1 MIARLAIA
9 CASCLVAAAPA
20 AAQDRIAYANVETIL
35 SLMPETR
42 AAAAGVDSLGRRLS
56 KDLQVKEAYAQK
68 KVEEARAA
76 QASGATEA
84 TLDKFRSEL
93 QGLEEEIR
101 RDAEKADER
110 IAAHRDSVLKPVLE
124 KLETHIQ
131 AVAKAEGYT
140 FVLNAV
146 DGDGNSIVLYGE
158 ETRDITKKVL
168 EHMGVPVPAKADAA
182 SKPGDAPKAG
192 EAKTP
197 PRKGK

>member
-1 MIARLAIA
+1 MIARLVLA

-20 AAQDRIAYANVETIL
+20 VAQDRIAYANIETIL

-76 QASGATEA
+76 QSSGATDA
-84 TLDKFRSEL
+84 TLDKFRTEL

-110 IAAHRDSVLKPVLE
+110 IAAHRDSVLAPVFE
-124 KLETHIQ
+124 KLQTHIQ

-140 FVLNAV
+140 FVLNAL

-158 ETRDITKKVL
+158 ESRDITKKVL
-168 EHMGVPVPAKADAA
+168 EHMGIPIPAKGGADAKADGA
-182 SKPGDAPKAG
+182 KGKAVG
-192 EAKTP
+192 KTP
-197 PRKGK
+197 PKSGK

>member
-1 MIARLAIA
+1 MIARLVLA
-9 CASCLVAAAPA
+9 CASCLVAAAPV
-20 AAQDRIAYANVETIL
+20 AAQDRIAYANIETIL

-42 AAAAGVDSLGRRLS
+42 TAAAGVDSLGRKLS

-76 QASGATEA
+76 QASGATDA
-84 TLDKFRSEL
+84 TLDKFRNEL

-110 IAAHRDSVLKPVLE
+110 IAAHRDSVLAPVFE
-124 KLETHIQ
+124 KLQSHIQ

-140 FVLNAV
+140 FVLNAL

-158 ETRDITKKVL
+158 ESRDITKKVL
-168 EHMGVPVPAKADAA
+168 EHMGVPIPAKGGADAKA
-182 SKPGDAPKAG
+182 GDAKAKG
-192 EAKTP
+192 GAKTP
-197 PRKGK
+197 PKTGK